1 MAWGQEYAR
10 ESICMVRYNH
20 DGTVNN
26 YLRLADYDSQTQDV
40 PFLWLDLGRWID
52 KNDPDDPLTLYSTSI
67 TNNSE
72 RFAGDFV
79 RLRWKPNPAR
89 PDRPTVIDP
98 FDFRNSS
105 YDTNPRG
112 LIEVIYLTDNDAT
125 LSEML
130 SVGFEYQ
137 GRPAERILIVY
148 KRHKKNMLEAAMLQ
162 SSKFEFQNGKAKLRK
177 YMHDGKVTAPCF
189 IIDENDVLVLPRQF
203 GEKTERMLYSK
214 AVLLHSKG
222 TVPVRPF
229 EDYAD
234 DYLKWYC
241 DQTGFNYSKDERQ
254 RIGTLFKEAISSPAT
269 LEAYAGRPLNEHDEQ
284 RYSRVVQ
291 RLIHADD
298 DLMNRIIIHVLAAD
312 ESFHR
317 KCLDV
322 VLTSKDQEIEER
334 NKTLQQIENRVREKN
349 IVLSSLKQR
358 EAEDEAK
365 HAKSVKELSQ
375 LEQQIEMTRRNENE
389 ALEELENNVALKIGL
404 QSVVRTIPAA
414 TDNPVDSIPLPC
426 PLPGASKEAEPGVE
440 AGGTLIDNLEYS
452 GIYAIEEASTE
463 KLSDGLLATM
473 AATRFLA
480 VDSSFCC
487 SIANSLSFMMS
498 GKPAYHVA
506 VPIDWTNANAV
517 LEKANQVDC
526 TVLVIDNVIDTM
538 NEGLLFSLVRSGTDK
553 TIVFPIGARGN
564 LKLLAPELWE
574 RIFYVPTDGFMQDP
588 SDEMLAQ
595 YKANDLSDIEWI
607 TFNPKNK
614 ESLDQNLRN
623 TLPDNALVL
632 PCKILEAFRRNGTK
646 TDDQERRSGIND
658 FRQWTTDHLLILAY
672 AFAGP
677 REMMVLAKSMDETS
691 RAERLLRRIDKD
703 AANEAR

>member
-26 YLRLADYDSQTQDV
+26 YLRLADYDSQAQDI

-52 KNDPDDPLTLYSTSI
+52 KNNPDDPLTLYSTSI

-148 KRHKKNMLEAAMLQ
+148 KRRKKNMLEAAMLQ
-162 SSKFEFQNGKAKLRK
+162 SNKFEFQNGKAKLRK

-203 GEKTERMLYSK
+203 GENTERMLYSK
-214 AVLLHSKG
+214 AALPDSKG
-222 TVPVRPF
+222 TIPIRPF

-241 DQTGFNYSKDERQ
+241 DQSGFNYSKDERQ
-254 RIGTLFKEAISSPAT
+254 RIGTLFKEAISSPTT

-284 RYSRVVQ
+284 LYSRVVQ

-322 VLTSKDQEIEER
+322 VLASKDQEIEKR
-334 NKTLQQIENRVREKN
+334 SKALQQIENRVREKN

-358 EAEDEAK
+358 EAEDETK
-365 HAKSVKELSQ
+365 HAKSIKELSQ
-375 LEQQIEMTRRNENE
+375 LEQQIEMTRRNEDK

-404 QSVVRTIPAA
+404 RSVVRTIPTA

-452 GIYAIEEASTE
+452 GIYAVEEASTE

-506 VPIDWTNANAV
+506 VPIDWTNADAV
-517 LEKANQVDC
+517 LEKANQVDY

-538 NEGLLFSLVRSGTDK
+538 NEGLLFSLVRSGIDK

-574 RIFYVPTDGFMQDP
+574 RIFYVPTDGFIQDP

-595 YKANDLSDIEWI
+595 YKAKDLSDIERI
-607 TFNPKNK
+607 TFNPRNK

-623 TLPDNALVL
+623 VLPDNALVL

-646 TDDQERRSGIND
+646 TDDQERRRGIND
-658 FRQWTTDHLLILAY
+658 FRQWTADHLLILAY

-677 REMMVLAKSMDETS
+677 REMMVLAESMDETS

-703 AANEAR
+703 ASDEAR

>member
-1 MAWGQEYAR
+1 MAWGQEYIR

-26 YLRLADYDSQTQDV
+26 YLRLADYDSQASDI
-40 PFLWLDLGRWID
+40 PFLWLDPGRWID
-52 KNDPDDPLTLYSTSI
+52 KNDPDDPATLYSMSI
-67 TNNSE
+67 TSNSE
-72 RFAGDFV
+72 RFSSDFV
-79 RLRWKPNPAR
+79 RLRWRPNPSK
-89 PDRPTVIDP
+89 PDRPPVIDP
-98 FDFRNSS
+98 FDFHNSS

-112 LIEVIYLTDNDAT
+112 LIEVVYLTDNNAA

-137 GRPAERILIVY
+137 GRPAERILLVY
-148 KRHKKNMLEAAMLQ
+148 KRHKKNMLEATMLQ
-162 SSKFEFQNGKAKLRK
+162 SNKFEFQNGRAKLRK

-189 IIDENDVLVLPRQF
+189 IINEDDVLVLPRQF
-203 GEKTERMLYSK
+203 GEKTARMLYSK
-214 AVLLHSKG
+214 AALPDSKG
-222 TVPVRPF
+222 TIPIRPF

-241 DQTGFNYSKDERQ
+241 DQSSFNYSKDERQ
-254 RIGTLFKEAISSPAT
+254 RIAALFKETINSPTT
-269 LEAYAGRPLNEHDEQ
+269 LEAYAGKPLDE
-284 RYSRVVQ
+284 RDEKLYSHAVQ

-334 NKTLQQIENRVREKN
+334 NKTLQQIENRIREKN
-349 IVLSSLKQR
+349 IMLSSLKQR
-358 EAEDEAK
+358 EADDEAK
-365 HAKSVKELSQ
+365 HAKSVEELSQ
-375 LEQQIEMTRRNENE
+375 LDQQIKMTRRNEDE
-389 ALEELENNVALKIGL
+389 VLKELENNVALKIGL
-404 QSVVRTIPAA
+404 RSVVRNTQAA
-414 TDNPVDSIPLPC
+414 TDSPIDSIPLPC
-426 PLPGASKEAEPGVE
+426 PLSGASKKAEPGVE
-440 AGGTLIDNLEYS
+440 AGGTLIDNLEDS
-452 GIYAIEEASTE
+452 GIYAIGETSTE

-473 AATRFLA
+473 AATRFLV

-487 SIANSLSFMMS
+487 SIANSLSFMIS

-506 VPIDWTNANAV
+506 VPIDWTNADAV

-526 TVLVIDNVIDTM
+526 TVLVIDNIIDTM

-595 YKANDLSDIEWI
+595 YKAKDLSDIEQVG
-607 TFNPKNK
+607 FKPKNK
-614 ESLDQNLRN
+614 ESLDENLQD
-623 TLPDNALVL
+623 TLPNNALVL
-632 PCKILEAFRRNGTK
+632 PCKILEAFRRNSAK
-646 TDDQERRSGIND
+646 TDEQQKRKGMSD
-658 FRQWTTDHLLILAY
+658 FQQWTIDHLLILVY

-677 REMMVLAKSMDETS
+677 REMMIFAKNIDETN

-703 AANEAR
+703 AANEA